1 MPIELKELIQ
11 ARLGSRAR
19 FDEPMSRHTTWGVG
33 GPAWCLVRVNSVAEA
48 AWLVTACGE
57 AGVVYKALGR
67 GSNLLVGDA
76 GFPGVMIRLGGEL
89 GKLALEGDTLL
100 AGGGAPLPG
109 AVRLAARRGL
119 AGLEWAAGIPASLG
133 GAVATN
139 AGAHGG
145 DMAEFTLAVSLLLPS
160 GEVIEAA
167 GKDLPSGYRR
177 RVLPAGAM
185 VLGTRLG
192 LKATMPAEVERRRKA
207 LLELRRLRQPLAAR
221 TAGSVFKNPPGD
233 HAGRLIEAAGLK
245 GLAVGGAVI
254 SRVHANFIENRGGA
268 SATDIMSLINTVVLK
283 VMDAFSVRLEPEV
296 EVVGV

>member
-1 MPIELKELIQ
+1 MAAELKELIA
-11 ARLGSRAR
+11 ARLGARAR

-33 GPAWCLVRVNSVAEA
+33 GPAWCLARVNSAEEA
-48 AWLVTACGE
+48 AWLAVACDA
-57 AGVVYKALGR
+57 AGMACKPLGR
-67 GSNLLVGDA
+67 GSNLLVGDDGYA
-76 GFPGVMIRLGGEL
+76 GVMIRLGGEL
-89 GKLALEGDTLL
+89 GKLAVEGAGLA

-109 AVRLAARRGL
+109 AVRLAARQGL

-145 DMAEFTLAVSLLLPS
+145 DMAELTSTVTLLLPG
-160 GEVIEAA
+160 GEIKTVPGAE
-167 GKDLPSGYRR
+167 LPSGYRR
-177 RVLPAGAM
+177 RALPPGSM
-185 VLGTRLG
+185 VLGAE
-192 LKATMPAEVERRRKA
+192 LKLRSASPAEVERRRKA
-207 LLELRRLRQPLAAR
+207 LLELRRSRQPLAAR

-245 GLAVGGAVI
+245 GLAVGGAAV

-268 SATDIMSLINTVVLK
+268 SARDILSLINTVALR
-283 VMDAFSVRLEPEV
+283 VMEAFSVRLEPEV

>member
-1 MPIELKELIQ
+1 MLVELKELIQ
-11 ARLGSRAR
+11 GRLGPRAR

-33 GPAWCLVRVNSVAEA
+33 GPAWCLARVNSAAEA
-48 AWLVTACGE
+48 AWLVSACAR
-57 AGVVYKALGR
+57 AGVPYKALGR

-76 GFPGVMIRLGGEL
+76 GYPGVMIRLGGEL

-100 AGGGAPLPG
+100 AGGGSPLPG

-119 AGLEWAAGIPASLG
+119 GGLEWAAGIPASVG
-133 GAVATN
+133 GAVTTN

-145 DMAEFTLAVSLLLPS
+145 DMADLTSAVTLLLP
-160 GEVIEAA
+160 GGQIREAA
-167 GKDLPSGYRR
+167 GKELPAGYRR
-177 RVLPAGAM
+177 RVLPVGSL
-185 VLGTRLG
+185 VLGARLV
-192 LKATMPAEVERRRKA
+192 LRATMPAEVERRRKA

-268 SATDIMSLINTVVLK
+268 SAADILNLINTVVLK

>member
-1 MPIELKELIQ
+1 MPVELKELIKG
-11 ARLGSRAR
+11 RLGSRAR
-19 FDEPMSRHTTWGVG
+19 FGEPMSRHTTWGVG
-33 GPAWCLVRVNSVAEA
+33 GPAWCLARVNSAAEA
-48 AWLVTACGE
+48 AWLVAACGE
-57 AGVVYKALGR
+57 AGAAHKPLGR

-76 GFPGVMIRLGGEL
+76 GYQGVMIRLGGDL

-100 AGGGAPLPG
+100 VGGGAPLPA

-145 DMAEFTLAVSLLLPS
+145 DMAELTSAVSLLLPS
-160 GEVIEAA
+160 GEVRETA

-185 VLGTRLG
+185 VLGARLK
-192 LKATMPAEVERRRKA
+192 LRPTIPAEVERRRKA

-268 SATDIMSLINTVVLK
+268 SAADILSLINTVVLK

>member
-1 MPIELKELIQ
+1 MPDGLKELL
-11 ARLGSRAR
+11 RGKLGPRAR
-19 FDEPMSRHTTWGVG
+19 FAEPMSRHTTWGVG
-33 GPAWCLVRVNSVAEA
+33 GPAWCLARVNSAAEA
-48 AWLVTACGE
+48 AWLVAACLV
-57 AGVVYKALGR
+57 AGAPYKALGR

-76 GFPGVMIRLGGEL
+76 GYPGVMIRLGGEL
-89 GKLALEGDTLL
+89 GKLALEGHTML
-100 AGGGAPLPG
+100 AGGGVPLPA

-119 AGLEWAAGIPASLG
+119 AGLEWAAGIPATLG

-145 DMAEFTLAVSLLLPS
+145 DMAELTSAVTLLLPG
-160 GEVIEAA
+160 GELRETA
-167 GKDLPSGYRR
+167 GKELPAGYRR
-177 RVLPAGAM
+177 RELPAGSL
-185 VLGTRLG
+185 VLEARLA
-192 LKATMPAEVERRRKA
+192 LRPNLPVEVERRRKA
-207 LLELRRLRQPLAAR
+207 LLELRRLRQPLSAR

-268 SATDIMSLINTVVLK
+268 SATDILSLINLVVLK
-283 VMDAFSVRLEPEV
+283 VLEAFSVRLEPEV